1 MIRLENVTLA
11 PGGEDLLIDVDWH
24 IRQGESVGLVGRNG
38 TGKTT
43 ILRAIVG
50 EQHTDGGRV
59 TVRPGLSLGY
69 LPQQAVSGSTLT
81 VWDEVRSRM
90 WRIAALQ
97 ERLEAAE
104 EAVAAGTPG
113 AVERLDEAMEAFR
126 IAGGFSQEE
135 RIG

>member
-50 EQHTDGGRV
+50 EQDIDGGQV
-59 TVRPGLSLGY
+59 KVRPNLALGY
-69 LPQQAVSGSTLT
+69 LPQQALSLGVGRSGC
-81 VWDEVRSRM
+81 VRSAMTALSVWLGSWVHFLRSLRQEPFGSDRRP
-90 WRIAALQ
+90 WVKLSVLLAAPGVLAP
-97 ERLEAAE
+97 RPT
-104 EAVAAGTPG
+104 GT
-113 AVERLDEAMEAFR
+113 
-126 IAGGFSQEE
+126 
-135 RIG
+135 

>member
-50 EQHTDGGRV
+50 EQDIDSGQIQ
-59 TVRPGLSLGY
+59 VRPNLALGY

-90 WRIAALQ
+90 WWLQ
-97 ERLEAAE
+97 KLRARM
-104 EAVAAGTPG
+104 VAA
-113 AVERLDEAMEAFR
+113 
-126 IAGGFSQEE
+126 
-135 RIG
+135 